1 MSKIYFSKDNEWLK
15 ELSDEEKAALNLA
28 VEKREKDYPE
38 NIYLELICIYLEYYL
53 TKRISLKELLNR
65 VERRLLLRVLEG
77 CGGNQRAA
85 AKILGLNYT
94 TLNEKVKRYGI
105 RFQKKPYSFYLS
117 SLSREKA
124 DLGADSVVE
133 LYKEETR

>member
-1 MSKIYFSKDNEWLK
+1 MSKIYFSQENEWVKK

-28 VEKREKDYPE
+28 AEKREMDYSE

-94 TLNEKVKRYGI
+94 TLNEKVKRHGI

-117 SLSREKA
+117 SPAKEK
-124 DLGADSVVE
+124 ADSVVE
-133 LYKEETR
+133 LYKEKTR

>member
-1 MSKIYFSKDNEWLK
+1 MSKIYFSQENEWLK

-117 SLSREKA
+117 SPSREKA